1 MLVGKIHY
9 FVEGNT
15 LLENIIVSKFKIA
28 SIFRKIVRIPQKMR
42 QVAENPSI
50 FVWKQ
55 EESLSLPVKID
66 L

>member
-42 QVAENPSI
+42 QLQKILQFSSGSKKNL
-50 FVWKQ
+50 FH
-55 EESLSLPVKID
+55 SL
-66 L
+66 